1 MLKDPQN
8 GRAQNPSNTFTFWFE
23 SLYKSLK
30 VSYHSFHKV
39 NMSHGRNT
47 RKIPDQ
53 VFQYPIIPDWLF
65 IWCKYPYPIHTRT
78 DPKYFFQY
86 PIHTRP
92 EVEKPYP
99 SAPAGMALGDH
110 PALSFVCY
118 QLTKDKTKMSEPVEL
133 SNQPEHGTDLSFF
146 WCVCFL
152 QPVSSAHSGRPNIWV
167 MFWRRLVRRHGSA
180 QTAVAVRVA
189 RLQSKNRWQILGHD
203 QHQINTKSPRQA
215 KFVFLTPCWWRKI
228 QCLPTERRFGIFQF
242 GISLFSQLCFLT
254 PHSLGRRWRLLH
266 SPQSAQMHFGPHCN
280 AFQCS
285 ELHCSALQ
293 PVLWSAQQLP
303 SRYSIDNCSESHA
316 VMCEKNTVCIMNCT
330 AVH

>member
-1 MLKDPQN
+1 MAEKPLSSGLKWFLRWFFLGFGGKFVLKSVFVILKLWTEVPFLRCHVLRVFAIFWHLKTGTRDIRDFRQSILKDPQN

-99 SAPAGMALGDH
+99 SAPAPPPHG
-110 PALSFVCY
+110 
-118 QLTKDKTKMSEPVEL
+118 
-133 SNQPEHGTDLSFF
+133 QPD
-146 WCVCFL
+146 
-152 QPVSSAHSGRPNIWV
+152 R
-167 MFWRRLVRRHGSA
+167 
-180 QTAVAVRVA
+180 
-189 RLQSKNRWQILGHD
+189 
-203 QHQINTKSPRQA
+203 
-215 KFVFLTPCWWRKI
+215 
-228 QCLPTERRFGIFQF
+228 
-242 GISLFSQLCFLT
+242 
-254 PHSLGRRWRLLH
+254 
-266 SPQSAQMHFGPHCN
+266 
-280 AFQCS
+280 
-285 ELHCSALQ
+285 
-293 PVLWSAQQLP
+293 
-303 SRYSIDNCSESHA
+303 
-316 VMCEKNTVCIMNCT
+316 
-330 AVH
+330 